1 MSLLVSKHN
10 VELPFKAEH
19 IETYALP
26 NNVLLIFSEAWDYIM
41 WDGLRGKI
49 MYEGKFPESEEH
61 SSILSIYSYWFTQI
75 SAEKILY
82 YSPTHNKLKIYNFQT
97 GKVIGEWSASFTIN
111 PEFNFFN
118 WICYYPE
125 DKKCR
130 VLHMTEFSKA
140 AVDDIYESG
149 EVKRVG
155 EVDLINGN
163 CICEHEKTLLY
174 ATQAN
179 ESSPLVIHTLTKDHM
194 NKITFEFTDNIT
206 PIEFGFIRED
216 LLFILYNANDKP
228 DSGVYLVNI
237 GAHDFTSDITIND
250 KGDNCQK
257 LCLQGE
263 QDPDIFDGR
272 IIVDKVLQTITVTG
286 MVRNNTKF
294 EFFSI
299 KIFSFKI
306 SFFSIK

>member
-1 MSLLVSKHN
+1 MSLLVSKHTVN
-10 VELPFKAEH
+10 LPFKAEH

-26 NNVLLIFSEAWDYIM
+26 NNVLLIFSESWDYVM
-41 WDGLRGKI
+41 WDGLRGKV
-49 MYEGKFPESEEH
+49 MYEGKFPESEDN

-82 YSPTHNKLKIYNFQT
+82 YSPTENKLKVFNFQT
-97 GKVIGEWSASFTIN
+97 GKVISTWSASFTIN

-125 DKKCR
+125 DKKAR
-130 VLHMTEFSKA
+130 ILHMTEFSKA
-140 AVDDIYESG
+140 AVHDIYESG
-149 EVKRVG
+149 EVKEVG
-155 EVDLINGN
+155 TVDLINGN

-179 ESSPLVIHTLTKDHM
+179 ESSPLVIHTLNKDHM
-194 NKITFEFTDNIT
+194 NKITFEFTESIT

-228 DSGVYLVNI
+228 DSGVYLINI
-237 GAHDFTSDITIND
+237 GNHDFTSDITVND
-250 KGDNCQK
+250 QNDNCQK
-257 LCLQGE
+257 LTLQGE
-263 QDPDIFDGR
+263 DDPDIFDGR

-286 MVRNNTKF
+286 MVTFNLKKTTLF
-294 EFFSI
+294 
-299 KIFSFKI
+299 
-306 SFFSIK
+306 